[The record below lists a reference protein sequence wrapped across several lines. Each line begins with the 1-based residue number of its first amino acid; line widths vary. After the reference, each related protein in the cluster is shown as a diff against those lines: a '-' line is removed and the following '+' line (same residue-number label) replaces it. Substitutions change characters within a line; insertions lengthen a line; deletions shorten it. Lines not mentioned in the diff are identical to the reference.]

1 MFARRLKI
9 ENQKISEK
17 LRATQ
22 YELWEMIARVN
33 QLEKQLEELR
43 KACEEKDKIIN
54 RYKRVR
60 DNKGRFIAKKQ

>member
-1 MFARRLKI
+1 MFGRRLKI

-22 YELWEMIARVN
+22 YELWEMIVRVN
-33 QLEKQLEELR
+33 QLEKQLEELK